1 MHIYIVDREFKSQD
15 CESFSEKFVAAPKRK
30 PKNRKHEYMHAMKT
44 RVVDISQRKI
54 TEFGKIGK
62 SIIGLSESSVSAYP
76 SDESGGSSNSF
87 NYVL

>member
-1 MHIYIVDREFKSQD
+1 
-15 CESFSEKFVAAPKRK
+15 
-30 PKNRKHEYMHAMKT
+30 MHAMKT
-44 RVVDISQRKI
+44 RAVDISQRKI

-76 SDESGGSSNSF
+76 SDESGGSSNSL